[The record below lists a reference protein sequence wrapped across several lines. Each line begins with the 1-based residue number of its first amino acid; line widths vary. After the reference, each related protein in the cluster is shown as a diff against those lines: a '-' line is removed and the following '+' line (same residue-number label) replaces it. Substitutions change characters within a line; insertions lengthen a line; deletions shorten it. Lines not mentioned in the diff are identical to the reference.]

1 MPSSPKDFHH
11 DFSEKFFE
19 LYPLY
24 EEVKKIVLL
33 AEYENKEQKYVISS
47 VNELRNMLD
56 HIMRSIDKPES
67 LNANFDKA
75 KGHLYRAGYDGYEI
89 VVVSKLSEIK
99 QLKEEFLH
107 EAIIEAYPKYYNDV
121 IPAIQKAKKE
131 LIDARAYKKIDNGEN
146 DAAAE
151 EAHFVQF
158 ESIATGLMQI
168 VDDLALH
175 MEGIREAHN
184 NIIEKKRI
192 QDEKELANQQDIARK
207 NRKNNIIM
215 GIVAPLLIGLIL
227 LYLGNR
233 FFNPST
239 KSQDSVK
246 PKIEETSPKS
256 F

>member
-1 MPSSPKDFHH
+1 MPFTPNDLHH
-11 DFSEKFFE
+11 NFSQKFFE

-107 EAIIEAYPKYYNDV
+107 EAIIEAYPKYYSHV
-121 IPAIQKAKKE
+121 IPAVQKAKKE
-131 LIDARAYKKIDNGEN
+131 LIEARAYKKIDNGDN
-146 DAAAE
+146 NAGAE

-158 ESIATGLMQI
+158 ESIATELMRI
-168 VDDLALH
+168 VDDINLH
-175 MEGIREAHN
+175 IEGIKEAHKNIKRRRRN
-184 NIIEKKRI
+184 NIIFLCI
-192 QDEKELANQQDIARK
+192 LIP
-207 NRKNNIIM
+207 III
-215 GIVAPLLIGLIL
+215 GIIL
-227 LYLGNR
+227 LLVEYT
-233 FFNPST
+233 FFNQAQVPISGG
-239 KSQDSVK
+239 V
-246 PKIEETSPKS
+246 
-256 F
+256 